1 MCAFTH
7 WNCRTANVQSN
18 ITFSFIAHLCCQCF
32 APSHVFPMFFVH
44 ISVASK
50 PIPAAGC
57 KFGSFQIP
65 GCFNRSNIAPG
76 TETDNDN
83 SLNIKSQHQ
92 ILLPRNLLLSK
103 DETNFEAWKI
113 FTVFGNDDNES
124 MMVMVTAK
132 LLVLLFDYLG
142 RIPTT
147 SIIIIIVGRM
157 FD

>member
-18 ITFSFIAHLCCQCF
+18 ITFSFIVHLCCQCF
-32 APSHVFPMFFVH
+32 PPPYVFPMFLFITLLH
-44 ISVASK
+44 PSRF
-50 PIPAAGC
+50 PPGC

-132 LLVLLFDYLG
+132 LLVLLFDYLC
-142 RIPTT
+142 RIPTK
-147 SIIIIIVGRM
+147 SVIIIVGRM